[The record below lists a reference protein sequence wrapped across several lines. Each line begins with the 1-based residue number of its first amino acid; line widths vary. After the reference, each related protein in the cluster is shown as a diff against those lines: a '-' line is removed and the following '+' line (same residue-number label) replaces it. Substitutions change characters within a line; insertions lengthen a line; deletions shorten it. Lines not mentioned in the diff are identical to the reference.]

1 MSGTPDFTSGTLVF
15 TTVAQRKLLDCL
27 VLVAMGFAFRDPI
40 GH

>member
-1 MSGTPDFTSGTLVF
+1 MSGTPVGTSGTLVF

-27 VLVAMGFAFRDPI
+27 VLVATGFAFLDPT